1 MIITD
6 IGFGLWLL
14 CFSVAASVSQDGD
27 WREESA
33 NEIQSFPSVT
43 SFFPAVKEDLSLL
56 TWVHGVN
63 NKQSLYRALQGDA
76 MMIETDVT
84 LGWVI
89 SSVQSRSTYHFTSQ
103 QVPIMAHPPARTSDL
118 SLEEFLDA
126 TSNYH
131 KPKGVK
137 LDFKDV
143 RVLDKAF
150 DVITARQSKLKMPLW
165 LNADVVRGPVR
176 SETRPINATVFLNW
190 VKTHFPGATLS
201 VGCTTRFGPNLD
213 NPFLSVVKDGSYT
226 LDHVTRLRDVLL
238 TAGVQQPTTFPIRA
252 GIAAN
257 PDSHEPIRWLLNQ
270 VAGSTLTVW
279 GSYYDEVDVA
289 NLVTLITAVGKE
301 RVYIDVP
308 QGLACQISRHSTLR
322 KLLTRWLPSRASSLS
337 KSSLSSVLTYSSCA
351 ASFLP
356 WKGTDFIEV

>member
-1 MIITD
+1 M
-6 IGFGLWLL
+6 
-14 CFSVAASVSQDGD
+14 
-27 WREESA
+27 
-33 NEIQSFPSVT
+33 T

-150 DVITARQSKLKMPLW
+150 DVITARQSK
-165 LNADVVRGPVR
+165 
-176 SETRPINATVFLNW
+176 VFSFN
-190 VKTHFPGATLS
+190 KY
-201 VGCTTRFGPNLD
+201 NLY
-213 NPFLSVVKDGSYT
+213 FVF
-226 LDHVTRLRDVLL
+226 H
-238 TAGVQQPTTFPIRA
+238 
-252 GIAAN
+252 
-257 PDSHEPIRWLLNQ
+257 
-270 VAGSTLTVW
+270 
-279 GSYYDEVDVA
+279 
-289 NLVTLITAVGKE
+289 
-301 RVYIDVP
+301 
-308 QGLACQISRHSTLR
+308 
-322 KLLTRWLPSRASSLS
+322 
-337 KSSLSSVLTYSSCA
+337 KSSPAQWLASLPGTKVSRVQIPKLVKLVLFFF
-351 ASFLP
+351 SFL
-356 WKGTDFIEV
+356 VY